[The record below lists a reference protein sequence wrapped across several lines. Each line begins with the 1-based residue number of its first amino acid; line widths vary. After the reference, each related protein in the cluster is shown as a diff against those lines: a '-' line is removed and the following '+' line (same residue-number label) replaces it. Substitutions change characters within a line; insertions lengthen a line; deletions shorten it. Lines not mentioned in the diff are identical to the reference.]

1 MTLSLRGKLLA
12 TSLGVV
18 LLMASLLGIVAFH
31 TLKSRTMSAIQSE
44 AVNYGHA
51 YSVAIGDWMADR
63 KNTVHALVNLIADN
77 PQAELVPHLKQ
88 AYTSG
93 GFGLTYFGSTQ
104 GVMTRQDP
112 SLNTGNYDPRERPWY
127 QDAVKAGQL
136 IVTAP
141 YVSVTMQKLVVTLSE
156 PVLHQGELVGA
167 VGANLALDK
176 LIDEVLAMQ
185 VQGEGYAMLLDS
197 SGLIVGHPNKEL
209 ALKQIG
215 ELSPDLSAATFQQ
228 WGRENNEL
236 HAATLDGRDVLL
248 AVQPVAGTDWLLA
261 MVMYRDVLE
270 APLATLL
277 WQLVG
282 LTLVL
287 MLVFSALLTAMFK
300 YLFADLGRVAGALH
314 DIAHGEGDLTVHIN
328 TRSKDEVG
336 QLAESFNQFVAR
348 LHGIVSRLRDVTV
361 ELAAQSRAQAAGAQS
376 RSQRVRQQQDE
387 IVMVATA
394 VTEMA
399 SATQEIAGNAE
410 FAATTSGDA
419 VKLAVAGQSQV
430 GQSQRSITGLAD
442 EVADASQ
449 IIVELD
455 AHAQKISGILATI
468 SGIAEQT
475 NLLALNA
482 AIEAA
487 RAGEQGRG
495 FAVVADEVRV
505 LSRRTHDSTDEIQQ
519 MIETLQQTTRRA
531 VSGMETSRQLAG
543 TSVEDAESANLSL
556 GQINEAIGAISD
568 MATQIAAAAEEQTSV
583 TSEISRNTENIRHV
597 SQELAEQANQ
607 EAAQAAELKGL
618 TERLEQEIGRFRL
631 RSSGERP

>member
-12 TSLGVV
+12 ASLGVV
-18 LLMASLLGIVAFH
+18 LLMAALLGIVAFH
-31 TLKSRTMSAIQSE
+31 TLKSRTLGAIQSE

-51 YSVAIGDWMADR
+51 HSVAIGNWLADR
-63 KNTVHALVNLIADN
+63 RHAVNALTAVIADN
-77 PQAELVPHLKQ
+77 PEATLVPHLLQ
-88 AYTSG
+88 TRTSG
-93 GFGLTYFGSTQ
+93 GFGLTYFGSVQ
-104 GVMTRQDP
+104 GAMTRHDP
-112 SLNTGNYDPRERPWY
+112 SLNTANYDPRVRPWY
-127 QDAVKAGQL
+127 QNASKAGKL

-141 YVSVTMQKLVVTLSE
+141 YVSVTMQQMVVTLAE
-156 PVLHQGELVGA
+156 PVSHQGQVIGVAGA
-167 VGANLALDK
+167 DLSLDD
-176 LIDEVLAMQ
+176 LIDEVLAMK
-185 VQGEGYAMLLDS
+185 VQGEGYAMLLDR
-197 SGLIVGHPNKEL
+197 SGLIVGHPQKAL
-209 ALKQIG
+209 ALKQVAELAPGLTGTTLDGWSRDG
-215 ELSPDLSAATFQQ
+215 ELHGATI
-228 WGRENNEL
+228 
-236 HAATLDGRDVLL
+236 AGRDVLL
-248 AVQPVAGTDWLLA
+248 SVQGVPGTDWLLA
-261 MVMYRDVLE
+261 MVMYKDVLE
-270 APLATLL
+270 APFASLL

-287 MLVFSALLTAMFK
+287 LLVFSALLIAMFN
-300 YLFADLGRVAGALH
+300 YLFADLGRVSKALA
-314 DIAHGEGDLTVHIN
+314 DIAHGEGDLTVQIVAQS
-328 TRSKDEVG
+328 RDEVG
-336 QLAESFNQFVAR
+336 LLAQNFNLFVAR

-361 ELAAQSRAQAAGAQS
+361 ELAAQSRTQAAGAEE

-419 VKLAVAGQSQV
+419 VRLAVAGQSQV
-430 GQSQRSITGLAD
+430 GQSQCSISGLAG

-449 IIVELD
+449 TIHELD
-455 AHAQKISGILATI
+455 GHAHKISGILATI

-505 LSRRTHDSTDEIQQ
+505 LSRRTHDSTAEIQQ
-519 MIETLQQTTRRA
+519 MIEALQQTTRRA
-531 VSGMETSRQLAG
+531 VGGMETSRQLAG
-543 TSVEDAESANLSL
+543 TSVEDAEAANQSL
-556 GQINEAIGAISD
+556 ARINEAIGAISD

-583 TSEISRNTENIRHV
+583 TGEISRNTENIRHV
-597 SQELAEQANQ
+597 SQTLAEQAKV
-607 EAAQAAELKGL
+607 EAAQAAELKSL

-631 RSSGERP
+631 

>member
-104 GVMTRQDP
+104 GVMTRQDL

-236 HAATLDGRDVLL
+236 HAAILDGRDVLL

-270 APLATLL
+270 APLASLL

-631 RSSGERP
+631 

>member
-209 ALKQIG
+209 ALKQIA
-215 ELSPDLSAATFQQ
+215 ELSPDLSAATFQL

-631 RSSGERP
+631 

>member
-236 HAATLDGRDVLL
+236 HAATLDGREVLL

-631 RSSGERP
+631 

>member
-185 VQGEGYAMLLDS
+185 VQGDGYAMLLDS

-270 APLATLL
+270 APLASLL

-419 VKLAVAGQSQV
+419 VKLAVSGQSQV

-531 VSGMETSRQLAG
+531 VGGMETSRQLAG
-543 TSVEDAESANLSL
+543 TSVEDAESANQSL
-556 GQINEAIGAISD
+556 ARINEAIGSISD

-631 RSSGERP
+631 

>member
-18 LLMASLLGIVAFH
+18 LLMAALLGVVAFH
-31 TLKSRTMSAIQSE
+31 TLKSRTLAAIQSE
-44 AVNYGHA
+44 ALNYGHA
-51 YSVAIGDWMADR
+51 NSVAIGNWMADR
-63 KNTVHALVNLIADN
+63 KHAVDALAAVIADN
-77 PQAELVPHLKQ
+77 PEATLVPHLLQ
-88 AYTSG
+88 TRTSG
-93 GFGLTYFGSTQ
+93 GFGLTYFGSTE
-104 GVMTRQDP
+104 GVMTRHDP
-112 SLNTGNYDPRERPWY
+112 SLNTANYDPRQRPWY
-127 QDAVKAGQL
+127 QNAVKAGKL

-141 YVSVTMQKLVVTLSE
+141 YVSVTMQQLVVTLAE
-156 PVLHQGELVGA
+156 PVMHQGQVIGTAGA
-167 VGANLALDK
+167 DLSLDA
-176 LIDEVLAMQ
+176 LIDEVLAMK
-185 VQGEGYAMLLDS
+185 VQGEGYAMLLDR
-197 SGLIVGHPNKEL
+197 SGLIVGHPQKEL
-209 ALKQIG
+209 ALKQVA
-215 ELSPDLSAATFQQ
+215 ELDPGLSGASLDG
-228 WGRENNEL
+228 WSRDGEL
-236 HAATLDGRDVLL
+236 HAATIEGREVLL
-248 AVQPVAGTDWLLA
+248 SVQQVPDTDWLLA
-261 MVMYRDVLE
+261 MVMYKDVLE
-270 APLATLL
+270 APFASLL

-287 MLVFSALLTAMFK
+287 LLLFSALLIATFN
-300 YLFADLGRVAGALH
+300 YLFADLGRVSKALAN
-314 DIAHGEGDLTVHIN
+314 IAHGEGDLTVQIA
-328 TRSKDEVG
+328 TRSRDEVG
-336 QLAESFNQFVAR
+336 QLAQSFNQFVAR
-348 LHGIVSRLRDVTV
+348 LHGIVSRLRDVTG
-361 ELAAQSRAQAAGAQS
+361 ELAAQSRVQAQGAEA

-410 FAATTSGDA
+410 FAATTSGEA
-419 VKLAVAGQSQV
+419 VRLAVAGQSQV

-449 IIVELD
+449 TIHELD
-455 AHAQKISGILATI
+455 THAQKISGILATI

-505 LSRRTHDSTDEIQQ
+505 LSRRTHDSTAEIQQ

-531 VSGMETSRQLAG
+531 VNGMESSRQLAG
-543 TSVEDAESANLSL
+543 TSVEDAQAANLSL

-583 TSEISRNTENIRHV
+583 TGEISRNTENIRHV
-597 SQELAEQANQ
+597 SQTLAEQARE
-607 EAAQAAELKGL
+607 EASQAVALKAL

-631 RSSGERP
+631 

>member
-77 PQAELVPHLKQ
+77 PQAELMPHLKQ

-185 VQGEGYAMLLDS
+185 VQGDGYAMLLDS

-419 VKLAVAGQSQV
+419 VKLAVSGQSQV

-531 VSGMETSRQLAG
+531 VGGMETSRQLAG
-543 TSVEDAESANLSL
+543 TSVEDAESANQSL
-556 GQINEAIGAISD
+556 ARINEAIGSISD

-631 RSSGERP
+631 

>member
-176 LIDEVLAMQ
+176 LNDEVLAMQ

-209 ALKQIG
+209 ALKQIA

-410 FAATTSGDA
+410 FAATTSGEA

-449 IIVELD
+449 IINELD

-631 RSSGERP
+631 

>member
-156 PVLHQGELVGA
+156 PVRHQGELVGA

-248 AVQPVAGTDWLLA
+248 AVQPVPGTDWLLA

-270 APLATLL
+270 APLASLL

-314 DIAHGEGDLTVHIN
+314 DIAHGEGDLTVHID
-328 TRSKDEVG
+328 TRSQDEVG
-336 QLAESFNQFVAR
+336 QLARNFNQFVAR

-361 ELAAQSRAQAAGAQS
+361 ELAAQSRAQASGAHS

-410 FAATTSGDA
+410 FAATTSGEA

-430 GQSQRSITGLAD
+430 GQSQRSITGLAE

-449 IIVELD
+449 IINELD

-531 VSGMETSRQLAG
+531 VGGMETSRQLAG
-543 TSVEDAESANLSL
+543 TSVEDAESANQSL
-556 GQINEAIGAISD
+556 ARINEAIGSISD

-607 EAAQAAELKGL
+607 EAAQAAELKAL

-631 RSSGERP
+631 

>member
-156 PVLHQGELVGA
+156 PVRHQGELVGA

-185 VQGEGYAMLLDS
+185 VQGDGYAMLLDS

-215 ELSPDLSAATFQQ
+215 ELFPDLSAATFQQ

-419 VKLAVAGQSQV
+419 VKLAVSGQSQV

-531 VSGMETSRQLAG
+531 VGGMETSRQLAG
-543 TSVEDAESANLSL
+543 TSVEDAESANQSL
-556 GQINEAIGAISD
+556 ARINEAIGSISD

-631 RSSGERP
+631 

>member
-93 GFGLTYFGSTQ
+93 GFGLTYLGSTQ

-209 ALKQIG
+209 ALKQIA

-228 WGRENNEL
+228 WGRENKEL

-618 TERLEQEIGRFRL
+618 TERLELEIGRFRL
-631 RSSGERP
+631 